1 MVGTGIGSEPSMST
15 TGSQVLTEPLT
26 IAALR
31 AIPRSEVAAT
41 LGLSGPEAAILLG
54 GLDAYSAG
62 EFVSLSAVTRR
73 VDLSYGGAHGIRRR
87 LAARGL
93 WPFGISHGTT
103 AYHAHERGRKVGR
116 EAEGFFDKDAEPS
129 PREVAQLARSKAEER
144 EKKEAR
150 EELLRVLAARVGRGS
165 IEAHVYRHP
174 KWSVRKGVRS

>member
-1 MVGTGIGSEPSMST
+1 MSMST
-15 TGSQVLTEPLT
+15 AESQVLTEPLT
-26 IAALR
+26 VAVLR
-31 AIPRSEVAAT
+31 AIPRDEVAAT
-41 LGLSGPEAAILLG
+41 LGLSGPETAILLG
-54 GLDAYSAG
+54 GLDAHSAG

-93 WPFGISHGTT
+93 WPFGISRGTT

-150 EELLRVLAARVGRGS
+150 EELLRVLAARMGRGS

-174 KWSVRKGVRS
+174 KWGVRKGVRS

>member
-1 MVGTGIGSEPSMST
+1 MSMST

-26 IAALR
+26 IAVLR
-31 AIPRSEVAAT
+31 AIPRTEVAAT
-41 LGLSGPEAAILLG
+41 LGLSGPETAILLG

-93 WPFGISHGTT
+93 WPFGISRGTT
-103 AYHAHERGRKVGR
+103 AYHAHERERERKVGR

-144 EKKEAR
+144 EKKEVR

-174 KWSVRKGVRS
+174 KWGVKKGVRS